1 MDSTEPSCEIAANP
15 DVSGV
20 GIRISIYALCLTG
33 KLFSYLVK
41 ILVRE
46 RDNPEDFCRSTV
58 AALSLQGLSL
68 LCTAVVQ
75 TFQGQLTL
83 FHAVVVLHL
92 LALLGINLASRGLHR
107 GNELARHAVDAV
119 IVAAAVVV
127 YVAFNVYVWVN
138 APTLGPQP
146 ECNASTV
153 YVVFGVRVR
162 AAGPVFRYVALTTL
176 AVGPGA
182 FAVLLLLGI
191 PSLGVALCC
200 SACRR
205 RAGDES
211 LGGGVRRHRNGISC
225 LGGHCYVTWNDSNSE
240 ATSDMDAGEDD
251 YVSEVLRVVAYLA
264 FSIYAIVS
272 LEQMI
277 NVNDVSAD
285 ESEWTFGQVIA
296 IFLLAG
302 TLYELLGV
310 MISHYGSKQRQAAN
324 PVGIALDSVH

>member
-1 MDSTEPSCEIAANP
+1 MDSTEARCEIAANP

-20 GIRISIYALCLTG
+20 VISIYALCLTG

-41 ILVRE
+41 ILVCE
-46 RDNPEDFCRSTV
+46 RTNSEDFSRSTV

-92 LALLGINLASRGLHR
+92 LALLGINLASRGRYR
-107 GNELARHAVDAV
+107 GSKLARHAVDAV
-119 IVAAAVVV
+119 IVAAAVVIF
-127 YVAFNVYVWVN
+127 VAFNVYVWVH
-138 APTLGPQP
+138 APSLGPQP

-153 YVVFGVRVR
+153 YVVFGVRVH
-162 AAGPVFRYVALTTL
+162 ATDPVFRYIALATL

-182 FAVLLLLGI
+182 FAVLMCLGI
-191 PSLGVALCC
+191 PSLGVALCYG
-200 SACRR
+200 ACQR
-205 RAGDES
+205 RAGDRR
-211 LGGGVRRHRNGISC
+211 GGDVHRHRNGISC
-225 LGGHCYVTWNDSNSE
+225 LGGHCSVTWTDPNSGAASE
-240 ATSDMDAGEDD
+240 MDAEEDD
-251 YVSEVLRVVAYLA
+251 HVSEFLRVVAYLA

-272 LEQMI
+272 LEKMI
-277 NVNDVSAD
+277 NANNVSAE

-302 TLYELLGV
+302 TLYELLSV
-310 MISHYGSKQRQAAN
+310 VISSYDSKQRQAAN
-324 PVGIALDSVH
+324 SVGIPLDSVH

>member
-1 MDSTEPSCEIAANP
+1 MDSTEAGCEIAANA

-20 GIRISIYALCLTG
+20 GIRVSIYALCLTG

-46 RDNPEDFCRSTV
+46 RANSEDFSRSTV

-83 FHAVVVLHL
+83 FHAVVVLHM
-92 LALLGINLASRGLHR
+92 LALLGINLASRGLYR
-107 GNELARHAVDAV
+107 GNEMARHVVDAV
-119 IVAAAVVV
+119 IIAAAVVV
-127 YVAFNVYVWVN
+127 FVAFNIYVWVN
-138 APTLGPQP
+138 APSFGPQP
-146 ECNASTV
+146 ECNAFTV

-162 AAGPVFRYVALTTL
+162 AVDPVFRYVALATL

-182 FAVLLLLGI
+182 FVMLLILGI
-191 PSLGVALCC
+191 PSLGLALCC
-200 SACRR
+200 RASRR
-205 RAGDES
+205 RAGDGS
-211 LGGGVRRHRNGISC
+211 GVGIHRNRNGISC
-225 LGGHCYVTWNDSNSE
+225 LSGHCSIAWTEPNSGAASN
-240 ATSDMDAGEDD
+240 MDAGEDD
-251 YVSEVLRVVAYLA
+251 YVSEFLRVVAYLA

-277 NVNDVSAD
+277 NANKVAAE

-310 MISHYGSKQRQAAN
+310 LISNYGSKQRQAAN
-324 PVGIALDSVH
+324 PVGISLGSVH